1 METTTVRA
9 RVYRCDPST
18 GDAARYDVFDV
29 SGPVGMRIL
38 DAIRS
43 IYEKHDEN
51 LAFQYACRI
60 GRCGTCAVRVNGRP
74 VLACQER
81 VKREMTIE
89 PLAAFPVIRDLVVDR
104 TEVERRYAA
113 LQLVPARAVPHPGE
127 PEHIE
132 PSIQR
137 EVGLMG
143 SCIACM
149 ICVSGCPAVQDRP
162 FDGPMMML
170 QLRRL
175 REHPADG
182 APRLQQALA
191 GGLLECYGCDAC
203 AQLCPVEL
211 SPVNAIRAFRKEAL
225 FGEGTGKGH
234 TATREGER
242 PDVESAVRF
251 PRDSTRQTEGV
262 VYGHLF
268 QSLNRWT
275 GLFIFAFLTVHLVG
289 QGFLRIEAL
298 YPVAAAAPGVL
309 TLQQLPW
316 VRAPLFASIVFHFA
330 QGLRL
335 IALDLGAHLDHR
347 RSFWTIAGISVLV
360 GLWEIGHYAW

>member
-1 METTTVRA
+1 METMTVRA

-18 GDAARYDVFDV
+18 GDPAHYDVFDV

-38 DAIRS
+38 DTIRS
-43 IYEKHDEN
+43 IYDQQDDN

-60 GRCGTCAVRVNGRP
+60 GRCGTCAIRVNGRP

-81 VKREMTIE
+81 ARSEMTIE
-89 PLAAFPVIRDLVVDR
+89 PLAGFPVIRDLIVDR
-104 TEVERRYAA
+104 TEIERRYAS
-113 LQLVPARAVPHPGE
+113 LRLVPERAAPHSGE
-127 PEHIE
+127 PEPID
-132 PSIQR
+132 PSTQR
-137 EVGLMG
+137 DVGLMG

-149 ICVSGCPAVQDRP
+149 ICVSGCPAVHDRP

-175 REHPADG
+175 REHPADR

-211 SPVNAIRAFRKEAL
+211 SPVSAIRAFRKDVL
-225 FGEGTGKGH
+225 LGERTGKEH
-234 TATREGER
+234 AATRDGQSAHAEA
-242 PDVESAVRF
+242 AVRF
-251 PRDSTRQTEGV
+251 PRDSTHQTEGV
-262 VYGHLF
+262 LYGQLF
-268 QSLNRWT
+268 QTLNRWT
-275 GLFIFAFLTVHLVG
+275 GLLIFAFLTVHLVG

-298 YPVAAAAPGVL
+298 RPVLLLSPGAL

-316 VRAPLFASIVFHFA
+316 VRALLFAAIAFHFG

-335 IALDLGAHLDHR
+335 IALDLGARLDHR
-347 RSFWTIAGISVLV
+347 PSFWTIAGTSALV
-360 GLWEIGHYAW
+360 GLWEIGRYVW